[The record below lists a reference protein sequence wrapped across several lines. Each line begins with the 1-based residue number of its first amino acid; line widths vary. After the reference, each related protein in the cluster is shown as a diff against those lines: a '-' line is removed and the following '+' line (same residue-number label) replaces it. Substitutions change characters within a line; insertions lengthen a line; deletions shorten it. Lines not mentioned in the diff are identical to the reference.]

1 MIRNVH
7 FFSRRLIVSA
17 LVAVMVASASIVSAA
32 DSYPSKPLR
41 YVINNAPGGYGD
53 ITARV
58 VTQKMGDN
66 MGQRIVVENK
76 PGAGMIP
83 SCMTVL
89 QAPADGYTWAMTG
102 GGVALSSVL
111 FKQLPYNVLN
121 DFVQISPLVGTDI
134 VILVKTDSKF
144 ASLADV
150 LKFAKSNP
158 GKLNIGSSYIGST
171 QHLAVELFKKQAGI
185 NALTVPYKS
194 PQEVIVALRSGAVDV
209 AFDVLATS
217 LAQIKEKQIRG
228 LAIAGDTRFSGLPDL
243 PTTAEAG
250 LPGYEVTSWNS
261 ISVKTGTP
269 RPIIDRVNKEIG
281 AALKAPDV
289 KKKLADLGLNPLWL
303 TPEQTRERMIAEI
316 ARWKKVIEDA
326 NIPRQ

>member
-1 MIRNVH
+1 MK
-7 FFSRRLIVSA
+7 RRRWVDFRLLIVS
-17 LVAVMVASASIVSAA
+17 VMAAAMLASAGSVSAA
-32 DSYPSKPLR
+32 DTYPSKPIR
-41 YVINNAPGGYGD
+41 YIINIAPGGYGD

-66 MGQRIVVENK
+66 MGQRIIVDNK

-83 SCMTVL
+83 SCMAVL
-89 QAPADGYTWAMTG
+89 QAPADGYTLGMTG
-102 GGVALSSVL
+102 GGVAISTAL

-121 DFVQISPLVGTDI
+121 DFVQVSPLVGTDI
-134 VILVKTDSKF
+134 VLLVKGDSKF
-144 ASLADV
+144 ASLTDL
-150 LKFAKSNP
+150 LKYAKSNP

-185 NALTVPYKS
+185 DALTVPYKS
-194 PQEVIVALRSGAVDV
+194 PQDVIVALRSGAIDV

-228 LAIAGDTRFSGLPDL
+228 LAIAGDTRFAGLPDL

-250 LPGYEVTSWNS
+250 FPGYEVTSWNS
-261 ISVKTGTP
+261 ISVKTGTQ
-269 RPIIDRVNKEIG
+269 RPIIDRLSKEISV
-281 AALKAPDV
+281 ALKAPDV
-289 KKKLADLGLNPLWL
+289 KKKLEDLGLNPLWQ
-303 TPEQTRERMIAEI
+303 TPEQTRERSVAEI

>member
-1 MIRNVH
+1 
-7 FFSRRLIVSA
+7 
-17 LVAVMVASASIVSAA
+17 
-32 DSYPSKPLR
+32 
-41 YVINNAPGGYGD
+41 
-53 ITARV
+53 
-58 VTQKMGDN
+58 
-66 MGQRIVVENK
+66 
-76 PGAGMIP
+76 
-83 SCMTVL
+83 
-89 QAPADGYTWAMTG
+89 
-102 GGVALSSVL
+102 
-111 FKQLPYNVLN
+111 
-121 DFVQISPLVGTDI
+121 
-134 VILVKTDSKF
+134 